1 MNNEYSNLL
10 KSYGDLKQALH
21 DLRDM
26 PRRAQVRQLL
36 PLVDSLAKLDFPITD
51 LALVLTDA
59 GVPFTASTLRAKLY
73 YWRKKQLLVPSS
85 QGPTP
90 RPQEVSHHAQAV
102 TPPLRALES
111 PLANQASTNAP
122 LSVNVPNAPA
132 ARPLA
137 GCRLEGVAGEP
148 SKDRPPL
155 TKAAIREIRDSHIDL
170 DALVRESRKRKEQQQ
185 T

>member
-1 MNNEYSNLL
+1 MNNEYSKLL
-10 KSYGDLKQALH
+10 KSYGELKQALH
-21 DLRDM
+21 DLRDI

-85 QGPTP
+85 QSPMPLTP
-90 RPQEVSHHAQAV
+90 VV
-102 TPPLRALES
+102 TFHSQVVMPPSRALEQ
-111 PLANQASTNAP
+111 PLADQASTKSP
-122 LSVNVPNAPA
+122 LSVNAPNAPA
-132 ARPLA
+132 AQPFPGSR
-137 GCRLEGVAGEP
+137 RDGVASEP
-148 SKDRPPL
+148 PKERPPL